1 MFPCMRREAL
11 LFPDPQPQT
20 PHLTRLLT
28 SISLSGRYL
37 TWGPPTPPPSSVPRA
52 KGPTARKTKT
62 AEYSTRI
69 RTDLSSGRYLP
80 HLAVHGTIMCRFL
93 IYSGHQPI
101 LLSHLITSPT
111 HSILTQSYDS
121 RLRLD
126 HRRPHNGDGFGVGYY
141 TATRKTDHHSHEDS
155 SAVKQNEIDLG
166 PEPCIFTSTIPAW
179 NCRNLER
186 LASKTVS
193 PLVFAHVRASTE
205 GALSDANC
213 HPFSR
218 GALMWMHNGGVGGWK
233 QGVKRR
239 LVSSVGDRWFEG
251 VGGSTDSEWAFALFL
266 DCLERLGADPDD
278 EVKQKDGFGHTL
290 LRKAMLKTIER
301 INGFIA
307 EIPEETRAQGDMR
320 SLLNFAVTDGKSVVC
335 TRYVSSKTDD
345 AASLFFSS
353 GTSWT
358 KQPGTEP
365 ANSKPQVGS
374 GEYKMERRDRGS
386 DIVLVASEPLTFER
400 DNWVTVPTNSVLTI
414 HNQTVLI
421 HPIIDEF
428 YNHVPTTTRSGGFAV
443 AQGQTT
449 GDGLAGKKD
458 VGAAVVGG
466 SLLSEQV
473 KQAGLA
479 AA

>member
-1 MFPCMRREAL
+1 V
-11 LFPDPQPQT
+11 
-20 PHLTRLLT
+20 
-28 SISLSGRYL
+28 
-37 TWGPPTPPPSSVPRA
+37 TWTGLHV
-52 KGPTARKTKT
+52 
-62 AEYSTRI
+62 
-69 RTDLSSGRYLP
+69 
-80 HLAVHGTIMCRFL
+80 IMCRFL
-93 IYSGHQPI
+93 IYSGHSPI

-141 TATRKTDHHSHEDS
+141 TAPRRSSRSHEEAAPRQD
-155 SAVKQNEIDLG
+155 EIDLG

-218 GALMWMHNGGVGGWK
+218 GALMFMHNGGVGGWK
-233 QGVKRR
+233 LGVKRR

-266 DCLERLGADPDD
+266 DCLEKLGADPDD
-278 EVKQKDGFGHTL
+278 EVKQRDGFGHTI

-307 EIPEETRAQGDMR
+307 EIPEETRAQGDVR

-335 TRYVSSKTDD
+335 TRYVSSRTDD

-358 KQPGTEP
+358 KQPSSSTDT

-421 HPIIDEF
+421 HPIVDEF
-428 YNHVPTTTRSGGFAV
+428 YNHAPSTTRSRGFASQ
-443 AQGQTT
+443 QGQTT
-449 GDGLAGKKD
+449 GDGMAAKKSTKAGI
-458 VGAAVVGG
+458 VGESVMAKEVGLVAA
-466 SLLSEQV
+466 
-473 KQAGLA
+473 
-479 AA
+479 

>member
-1 MFPCMRREAL
+1 
-11 LFPDPQPQT
+11 
-20 PHLTRLLT
+20 
-28 SISLSGRYL
+28 
-37 TWGPPTPPPSSVPRA
+37 
-52 KGPTARKTKT
+52 
-62 AEYSTRI
+62 
-69 RTDLSSGRYLP
+69 
-80 HLAVHGTIMCRFL
+80 MCRFL

-101 LLSHLITSPT
+101 LLSHLITNPT

-141 TATRKTDHHSHEDS
+141 TAGPARQRRSHNDDDHHTSKEED
-155 SAVKQNEIDLG
+155 IDLG

-205 GALSDANC
+205 GALADSNC

-233 QGVKRR
+233 LGVKRR
-239 LVSSVGDRWFEG
+239 LVSDVGDRWFEA

-266 DCLERLGADPDD
+266 DSLERLGVDADD
-278 EVKQKDGFGHTL
+278 EVRQRDGFGHVV
-290 LRKAMLKTIER
+290 LRKAMLRTIER

-307 EIPEETRAQGDMR
+307 ALPAETREQGDVR
-320 SLLNFAVTDGKSVVC
+320 CLLNFAVTDGKSVVC
-335 TRYVSSKTDD
+335 TRYVSSRTDE

-353 GTSWT
+353 GTSW
-358 KQPGTEP
+358 KMQPCSETGKGAGKTQLGT
-365 ANSKPQVGS
+365 
-374 GEYKMERRDRGS
+374 GEYKMERRDRGA

-421 HPIIDEF
+421 HPILDQY
-428 YNHVPTTTRSGGFAV
+428 YNHTPSFSRSRGFAI
-443 AQGQTT
+443 AQGQTAE
-449 GDGLAGKKD
+449 DGK
-458 VGAAVVGG
+458 AAITREN
-466 SLLSEQV
+466 S
-473 KQAGLA
+473 A
-479 AA
+479 AALNGTAKEVAVA

>member
-1 MFPCMRREAL
+1 
-11 LFPDPQPQT
+11 
-20 PHLTRLLT
+20 
-28 SISLSGRYL
+28 
-37 TWGPPTPPPSSVPRA
+37 
-52 KGPTARKTKT
+52 
-62 AEYSTRI
+62 
-69 RTDLSSGRYLP
+69 
-80 HLAVHGTIMCRFL
+80 MCRFL
-93 IYSGHQPI
+93 IYSGHSPI

-141 TATRKTDHHSHEDS
+141 TASSSSHKTGRAHEDHV
-155 SAVKQNEIDLG
+155 APKQDEIDLG

-233 QGVKRR
+233 LGVKRR
-239 LVSSVGDRWFEG
+239 LVSSVADRWFEG

-266 DCLERLGADPDD
+266 DCLEKLGADPDD
-278 EVKQKDGFGHTL
+278 EVKQRDGFGHTI

-307 EIPEETRAQGDMR
+307 EIPEETRAQGDVR

-358 KQPGTEP
+358 KQPSASDTP
-365 ANSKPQVGS
+365 NSKPQVGS

-421 HPIIDEF
+421 HPIVDEF
-428 YNHVPTTTRSGGFAV
+428 YNHSPNSTRSPGLAV
-443 AQGQTT
+443 AAGQTT
-449 GDGLAGKKD
+449 GDGMAEKKSTNAAFARDYVIDCSGKA
-458 VGAAVVGG
+458 VGV
-466 SLLSEQV
+466 
-473 KQAGLA
+473 A